1 MQVDK
6 ETFYNYSLMEEE
18 EEEKKR
24 QRREPPK
31 HGDKIDA
38 TQLPS

>member
-18 EEEKKR
+18 EEKKDKEENP
-24 QRREPPK
+24 QCMEIKLMPHSCPRR
-31 HGDKIDA
+31 
-38 TQLPS
+38 